1 MAKEALFNILEN
13 KIDFNQINVLD
24 LFCGTG
30 SISIYM
36 ANNLKKVYGFE
47 IIESAIYDAYQN
59 MKRNGIK
66 NCEFFQ
72 VNLDKDFEYIF
83 NSKKLPHPNILLLDP
98 PRAGIHPKLIKN
110 LINFNVDKIIYI
122 SCNPTTQARDLKIF
136 IDSGYKLKKLA
147 MVDMFPHTP
156 HIETVVLITKK

>member
-1 MAKEALFNILEN
+1 MAQLKPDDILF
-13 KIDFNQINVLD
+13 D

-36 ANNLKKVYGFE
+36 ASNLKKVYGFE

-59 MKRNGIK
+59 RKRNGIK

-83 NSKKLPHPNILLLDP
+83 NSKKLPHPNILLLIL
-98 PRAGIHPKLIKN
+98 RGQESTQN
-110 LINFNVDKIIYI
+110 L
-122 SCNPTTQARDLKIF
+122 
-136 IDSGYKLKKLA
+136 
-147 MVDMFPHTP
+147 
-156 HIETVVLITKK
+156 